1 MNNSILQSKETLLPQ
16 KEEEYKIDKS
26 AEEKAQE
33 LENDKKKE
41 DIIDQQINR
50 EERQKYANKIY
61 ELICTHLILVFFLV
75 FLQGGGFL
83 YFDNSVLITILSTTT
98 ADILGL
104 FAIVIHYLFPNKK

>member
-1 MNNSILQSKETLLPQ
+1 MNKSLLQSKETLLPQ

-41 DIIDQQINR
+41 DIIDQQN
-50 EERQKYANKIY
+50 
-61 ELICTHLILVFFLV
+61 
-75 FLQGGGFL
+75 
-83 YFDNSVLITILSTTT
+83 FDNSVLITILSTTT